1 MKTAFLLLLLFA
13 VTGCTSSK
21 PTPKP
26 FTWDSD
32 TSPEQAQ
39 QARKKAEA
47 KETCSEQNLKS
58 ATEEQKRKCD
68 PTRDM
73 FENVRPKKQDQQAH
87 KRKSTNR

>member
-1 MKTAFLLLLLFA
+1 MKTAFLLLLLLA
-13 VTGCTSSK
+13 VMGCTSSK

-26 FTWDSD
+26 FTWDSK

-47 KETCSEQNLKS
+47 KETCSEQNLKN

-73 FENVRPKKQDQQAH
+73 FENVAPKKQGKQAP
-87 KRKSTNR
+87 KRKSTNQ

>member
-1 MKTAFLLLLLFA
+1 VKTAFLLLLLFA

-21 PTPKP
+21 LTPRP

-32 TSPEQAQ
+32 TSPG
-39 QARKKAEA
+39 QAREALRKAEA
-47 KETCSEQNLKS
+47 KQPCSEQNLKH
-58 ATEEQKRKCD
+58 ATDEQKRKCD